1 MFETKIKFQGKERK
15 VKFGAWVT
23 GNIEKLVNK
32 GDFGNIEVLASLIFY
47 ALIMGEK
54 LRPNFTAKEE
64 LPFDIFDCYDWI
76 DEQGGITSDIT
87 IRVVSKF
94 TKKGTTSIVEDIAME
109 VDNRIRGTI
118 KKRDE
123 NVIGIGRVRLS
134 VNRLLVENS
143 DTHTA
148 YSKVLIYQND
158 LYLTNN

>member
-1 MFETKIKFQGKERK
+1 MDITKEIRTRYFQ
-15 VKFGAWVT
+15 A
-23 GNIEKLVNK
+23 LK
-32 GDFGNIEVLASLIFY
+32 GLTYQGVAIPIFVGFLDGSASLPI
-47 ALIMGEK
+47 INGGEVYIVIQDQQ
-54 LRPNFTAKEE
+54 A
-64 LPFDIFDCYDWI
+64 YDSAS
-76 DEQGGITSDIT
+76 QTYCVYGVTSDIT

-109 VDNRIRGTI
+109 IDKRIRGTI

-123 NVIGIGRVRLS
+123 NVIGVGRIRLS

>member
-1 MFETKIKFQGKERK
+1 MDVIKEIRTRYFQ
-15 VKFGAWVT
+15 A
-23 GNIEKLVNK
+23 LK
-32 GDFGNIEVLASLIFY
+32 GLTYQGVEIPIFVGFLDKSVSLPIIDRGEVYIVIQDQQA
-47 ALIMGEK
+47 
-54 LRPNFTAKEE
+54 
-64 LPFDIFDCYDWI
+64 YDSAT
-76 DEQGGITSDIT
+76 QPYCTYNVTSDIT
-87 IRVVSKF
+87 IRVISKF

-123 NVIGIGRVRLS
+123 NVIGVGRVRLS
-134 VNRLLVENS
+134 VDRLLIENS

>member
-1 MFETKIKFQGKERK
+1 MDVIKEIRTRYFQ
-15 VKFGAWVT
+15 A
-23 GNIEKLVNK
+23 LK
-32 GDFGNIEVLASLIFY
+32 GLTYQGVEIPIFVGFLDGSASLPI
-47 ALIMGEK
+47 IDNRGEVYIVIQDQQ
-54 LRPNFTAKEE
+54 A
-64 LPFDIFDCYDWI
+64 YDSAT
-76 DEQGGITSDIT
+76 QPYCTYNVTSDIT
-87 IRVVSKF
+87 IRVISKF

-109 VDNRIRGTI
+109 VDNRVRGTI

-123 NVIGIGRVRLS
+123 NVIGVGKIRLS

>member
-1 MFETKIKFQGKERK
+1 MDVTKEIRTRYFQ
-15 VKFGAWVT
+15 A
-23 GNIEKLVNK
+23 LK
-32 GDFGNIEVLASLIFY
+32 GLTYQGVAIPIFVGFLDDSASIPIINGGEVYIVIQDQQAYDSASQTY
-47 ALIMGEK
+47 CVYGV
-54 LRPNFTAKEE
+54 
-64 LPFDIFDCYDWI
+64 
-76 DEQGGITSDIT
+76 TSDIT

-123 NVIGIGRVRLS
+123 NVIGVGRIRLS

-148 YSKVLIYQND
+148 YSKILIYQND

>member
-1 MFETKIKFQGKERK
+1 MDVTKEIRTRYFQ
-15 VKFGAWVT
+15 A
-23 GNIEKLVNK
+23 LK
-32 GDFGNIEVLASLIFY
+32 GLTYQGVAIPIFVGFLDDSASLPI
-47 ALIMGEK
+47 INGGEVYIVIQDQQ
-54 LRPNFTAKEE
+54 A
-64 LPFDIFDCYDWI
+64 YDSAS
-76 DEQGGITSDIT
+76 QTYCVYGVTSDIT

-94 TKKGTTSIVEDIAME
+94 MKKGTTSIVEDIAME

-123 NVIGIGRVRLS
+123 NVIGVGRVRLS

>member
-1 MFETKIKFQGKERK
+1 MDVIKEIRTRYFQALKGLTYQ
-15 VKFGAWVT
+15 GAEIPIFV
-23 GNIEKLVNK
+23 GFLD
-32 GDFGNIEVLASLIFY
+32 GSASLPQIND
-47 ALIMGEK
+47 GEVYIVIQDQQ
-54 LRPNFTAKEE
+54 A
-64 LPFDIFDCYDWI
+64 YDSAT
-76 DEQGGITSDIT
+76 QPYCTYNVTSDIT
-87 IRVVSKF
+87 IRVISKF
-94 TKKGTTSIVEDIAME
+94 TKKGTTSVVEDIAME

-123 NVIGIGRVRLS
+123 NLIGVGKIRLS

>member
-1 MFETKIKFQGKERK
+1 MDVTKEIRAKYFQALNGLEYQD
-15 VKFGAWVT
+15 VEIPIFVGF
-23 GNIEKLVNK
+23 L
-32 GDFGNIEVLASLIFY
+32 DDSASLPTIDRGKVY
-47 ALIMGEK
+47 IVIQDQQVYDSALQ
-54 LRPNFTAKEE
+54 PYCTYNV
-64 LPFDIFDCYDWI
+64 
-76 DEQGGITSDIT
+76 TSDIT

-109 VDNRIRGTI
+109 IDNRIRGTV

-123 NVIGIGRVRLS
+123 NLIGVGRVRLS

>member
-1 MFETKIKFQGKERK
+1 MDVTKDIRTRYFQALNGLTYQDVEIPIF
-15 VKFGAWVT
+15 VGF
-23 GNIEKLVNK
+23 L
-32 GDFGNIEVLASLIFY
+32 DDSASLPKINVGGVY
-47 ALIMGEK
+47 GEVYIVIQ
-54 LRPNFTAKEE
+54 
-64 LPFDIFDCYDWI
+64 DQQVYDSAT
-76 DEQGGITSDIT
+76 QPYCTYNVTSDIT

-109 VDNRIRGTI
+109 VDKRIRGTI

-123 NVIGIGRVRLS
+123 NVIGVGRVRLS

-148 YSKVLIYQND
+148 YSKILIYQND

>member
-1 MFETKIKFQGKERK
+1 MDVTKEIRTRYFQAIRGLEYQG
-15 VKFGAWVT
+15 VEIPIFVGF
-23 GNIEKLVNK
+23 L
-32 GDFGNIEVLASLIFY
+32 DDSASLPI
-47 ALIMGEK
+47 INGGEVYIVIQ
-54 LRPNFTAKEE
+54 
-64 LPFDIFDCYDWI
+64 DQQVYDSAT
-76 DEQGGITSDIT
+76 QPYCTYNVTSDIT

-94 TKKGTTSIVEDIAME
+94 TKKGTTEVVEDIATE

-123 NVIGIGRVRLS
+123 NVIGVGKIRLS

-158 LYLTNN
+158 LYLTDN

>member
-1 MFETKIKFQGKERK
+1 MDVTKEIRTRYFQ
-15 VKFGAWVT
+15 A
-23 GNIEKLVNK
+23 LK
-32 GDFGNIEVLASLIFY
+32 GLTYQGVQIPIFVGFLDDSASLPTING
-47 ALIMGEK
+47 GEVYIVIQ
-54 LRPNFTAKEE
+54 NQQA
-64 LPFDIFDCYDWI
+64 YDSAS
-76 DEQGGITSDIT
+76 QTYCVYGVTSDIT

-109 VDNRIRGTI
+109 VDNRIRGTT

-123 NVIGIGRVRLS
+123 NVIGVGRVRLS

-148 YSKVLIYQND
+148 DSKVLIYQND

>member
-1 MFETKIKFQGKERK
+1 MDVTKEIRTRYFQ
-15 VKFGAWVT
+15 A
-23 GNIEKLVNK
+23 LK
-32 GDFGNIEVLASLIFY
+32 GLTYQGVAIPIFVGFLDDSASLPI
-47 ALIMGEK
+47 INGGEVYIVIQDQQ
-54 LRPNFTAKEE
+54 A
-64 LPFDIFDCYDWI
+64 YDSAS
-76 DEQGGITSDIT
+76 QTYCVYGVTSDIT

-94 TKKGTTSIVEDIAME
+94 IKKGTTSVVEDIAME

-123 NVIGIGRVRLS
+123 NVISVGRIRLS

>member
-1 MFETKIKFQGKERK
+1 MDVTKEIRTRYFQAIKGLTYQG
-15 VKFGAWVT
+15 VT
-23 GNIEKLVNK
+23 IPIFVGFL
-32 GDFGNIEVLASLIFY
+32 DDSASLPI
-47 ALIMGEK
+47 INGGEVYIVIQDQQ
-54 LRPNFTAKEE
+54 A
-64 LPFDIFDCYDWI
+64 YDSAS
-76 DEQGGITSDIT
+76 QTYCVYGVTSDIT

-109 VDNRIRGTI
+109 VDKRIRGTI

-123 NVIGIGRVRLS
+123 NVIGVGKVRLS

>member
-1 MFETKIKFQGKERK
+1 MDVTNEIRTRYFQAINGLEYQD
-15 VKFGAWVT
+15 VEIPIFVGFLD
-23 GNIEKLVNK
+23 GS
-32 GDFGNIEVLASLIFY
+32 ASLPQINGGKIY
-47 ALIMGEK
+47 IVIQDQQA
-54 LRPNFTAKEE
+54 
-64 LPFDIFDCYDWI
+64 YDSAT
-76 DEQGGITSDIT
+76 QPYCTYNVTSDIT

-94 TKKGTTSIVEDIAME
+94 TKKGTTSIVEDIATE

-123 NVIGIGRVRLS
+123 NAIGVGRVRLS

-148 YSKVLIYQND
+148 YSKILIYQND

>member
-1 MFETKIKFQGKERK
+1 MDVTKEIRTRYFQALKGLTYQ
-15 VKFGAWVT
+15 GVT
-23 GNIEKLVNK
+23 IPIFVGFL
-32 GDFGNIEVLASLIFY
+32 DDSASLPI
-47 ALIMGEK
+47 INGGEVYIVIQDQQ
-54 LRPNFTAKEE
+54 A
-64 LPFDIFDCYDWI
+64 YDSAS
-76 DEQGGITSDIT
+76 QTYCVYGVTSDIT

-94 TKKGTTSIVEDIAME
+94 MKKGTTSIVEDIAME

-123 NVIGIGRVRLS
+123 NVIGVGRIRLS

-148 YSKVLIYQND
+148 YSKILIYQND

>member
-1 MFETKIKFQGKERK
+1 MDVTKEIRTRYFQALKGLTYQ
-15 VKFGAWVT
+15 GVT
-23 GNIEKLVNK
+23 IPIFVGFL
-32 GDFGNIEVLASLIFY
+32 DDSASLPI
-47 ALIMGEK
+47 INGGEVYIVIQDQQ
-54 LRPNFTAKEE
+54 A
-64 LPFDIFDCYDWI
+64 YDSAS
-76 DEQGGITSDIT
+76 QTYCVYGVTSDIT
-87 IRVVSKF
+87 VRVVSKF

-123 NVIGIGRVRLS
+123 NVIGVGRVRLS

>member
-1 MFETKIKFQGKERK
+1 MDVIKEIRTRYFQ
-15 VKFGAWVT
+15 A
-23 GNIEKLVNK
+23 LK
-32 GDFGNIEVLASLIFY
+32 GLTYQGVEIPIFVGFLDGSASLPI
-47 ALIMGEK
+47 IDRGEVYIVIQDQQ
-54 LRPNFTAKEE
+54 A
-64 LPFDIFDCYDWI
+64 YDSST
-76 DEQGGITSDIT
+76 QPYCTYNVTSDIT
-87 IRVVSKF
+87 IRVISKF
-94 TKKGTTSIVEDIAME
+94 TKKGTTSVVEDIAME

-123 NVIGIGRVRLS
+123 NVIGVGKVRLS

>member
-1 MFETKIKFQGKERK
+1 MDVTKEIRTRYFQ
-15 VKFGAWVT
+15 A
-23 GNIEKLVNK
+23 LK
-32 GDFGNIEVLASLIFY
+32 GLTYQGVAIPIFVGFLDDSASLPI
-47 ALIMGEK
+47 INGGEVYIVIQDQQ
-54 LRPNFTAKEE
+54 A
-64 LPFDIFDCYDWI
+64 YDSAS
-76 DEQGGITSDIT
+76 QTYCVYGVTSDIT

-94 TKKGTTSIVEDIAME
+94 VKKGTTTIVEDIAME

-123 NVIGIGRVRLS
+123 NVIGVGRIRLS

>member
-1 MFETKIKFQGKERK
+1 MDVTKEIRTRYFQALKGLTYQ
-15 VKFGAWVT
+15 GVT
-23 GNIEKLVNK
+23 IPIFVGFL
-32 GDFGNIEVLASLIFY
+32 DDSASLPI
-47 ALIMGEK
+47 INGGEVYIVIQDQQ
-54 LRPNFTAKEE
+54 A
-64 LPFDIFDCYDWI
+64 YDSAS
-76 DEQGGITSDIT
+76 QTYCVYGVTSDIT

-109 VDNRIRGTI
+109 VDKRIRGTI

-123 NVIGIGRVRLS
+123 NVIGVGRIRLS